1 MESSWLKISL
11 ILVLIVFLTTSFV
24 PVSNLNNR
32 FSSTNSLYK
41 NAKPIYQSSSSD
53 PSVHLYV
60 NGNGYVIFS
69 ANYTVCCISFNYDND
84 KTQNFSSNDVP
95 SGTIFHLVSSANSG
109 YVFQKWTGSVNSTSN
124 SINITVNQNIDEEAI
139 YQKILTFS
147 ANFTEN
153 GLPTGNTWYVNI
165 TGLKSSGPIIQT
177 SYNVSLPNGTYTFSV
192 ATTNRDYAA
201 NSYSNSFTVSGSPVS
216 IPEIK
221 FSIETYT
228 LTFTE
233 SGLPAGTWYINLSNG
248 DQGNSAAGSPLTFS
262 LPNDTYSYTIATSNE
277 IYHPSS
283 YNGTVNMVGNT
294 SVSIIFVETTYI
306 VHFSETGLPSGQ
318 SWSINITESNDTIY
332 CSGVISSATYSFAL
346 ANGSYSFSVASAN
359 KIYAPSYFSVFT
371 VNGSSLTIPVTFTE
385 ILYNLTIQESSLP
398 TGTEWNLTFDGTIY
412 QLTNASYIFS
422 VPNGTYSFFAA
433 SHDYKDVS
441 GTITVNGSSFTYTIN
456 MELQLY
462 EVTFNETGLP
472 SGMFWYVNISGMA
485 SSGPIS
491 SGSNYTVNLTNGTYS
506 YSISTSNTTYAPVS
520 SLNSIIV
527 NGSSLKV
534 VANITEVTYNVVF
547 SESGLPSGLTWYVNL
562 SNGMDSGPITSAS
575 YSFLLPNGT
584 YTYTIASENKIYSP
598 TPISSAINVN
608 GLALSEIIQFNEV
621 TYTVTFQETGLP
633 SGTTW
638 YVNLSNGMD
647 SGPITGS
654 SYIFSLTNGSYSYK
668 ISSSNKVYAPFPIL
682 GTFTVDGSSQIE
694 KISFSLV
701 KYTVTFNETGLP
713 SGVSWYVNI
722 TETNGTIYKS
732 GAISTSSYSFSLT
745 NGSYSFSVASANK
758 IYAPSYVS
766 AFTVNGSS
774 LTIPVTFTEILYH
787 LTIQESGLPAGTEWN
802 LTFDGT
808 IYQLTNASYIF
819 SVPNGTYSFFATSH
833 DYKDVSGTITV
844 NGSSFIYTINME
856 LQLYEVT
863 FNESG
868 LPSGTTW
875 YVNLSNGL
883 DSGPIT
889 GSSYSFSLTNRS
901 YSYTIET
908 TNRVYSPTPSSGSF
922 TVNGSSISKSI
933 AFSAVTYVVTFTE
946 TGLSSGVTWYVNG
959 SGLSGFESS
968 QTSLSFNLSN
978 GTYSFTVSNL
988 SSYYTTI
995 THFTVVVSGKNVTEN
1010 IYYDH
1015 WAYITGSITPTNS
1028 TLTINGKSVSL
1039 NSSGS
1044 FNISVP
1050 NGTYHVVISSSGY
1063 TSYYDNFT
1071 LNPGNDKNL
1080 TISLKH
1086 VSQPATVTSVDLYVI
1101 TGAVIAVAAIAVAV
1115 VSIRR
1120 RK

>member
-1 MESSWLKISL
+1 M
-11 ILVLIVFLTTSFV
+11 
-24 PVSNLNNR
+24 
-32 FSSTNSLYK
+32 
-41 NAKPIYQSSSSD
+41 
-53 PSVHLYV
+53 
-60 NGNGYVIFS
+60 
-69 ANYTVCCISFNYDND
+69 
-84 KTQNFSSNDVP
+84 
-95 SGTIFHLVSSANSG
+95 
-109 YVFQKWTGSVNSTSN
+109 
-124 SINITVNQNIDEEAI
+124 
-139 YQKILTFS
+139 
-147 ANFTEN
+147 
-153 GLPTGNTWYVNI
+153 
-165 TGLKSSGPIIQT
+165 
-177 SYNVSLPNGTYTFSV
+177 
-192 ATTNRDYAA
+192 
-201 NSYSNSFTVSGSPVS
+201 
-216 IPEIK
+216 
-221 FSIETYT
+221 
-228 LTFTE
+228 
-233 SGLPAGTWYINLSNG
+233 
-248 DQGNSAAGSPLTFS
+248 
-262 LPNDTYSYTIATSNE
+262 
-277 IYHPSS
+277 
-283 YNGTVNMVGNT
+283 
-294 SVSIIFVETTYI
+294 
-306 VHFSETGLPSGQ
+306 
-318 SWSINITESNDTIY
+318 
-332 CSGVISSATYSFAL
+332 
-346 ANGSYSFSVASAN
+346 
-359 KIYAPSYFSVFT
+359 
-371 VNGSSLTIPVTFTE
+371 
-385 ILYNLTIQESSLP
+385 
-398 TGTEWNLTFDGTIY
+398 
-412 QLTNASYIFS
+412 
-422 VPNGTYSFFAA
+422 
-433 SHDYKDVS
+433 
-441 GTITVNGSSFTYTIN
+441 
-456 MELQLY
+456 
-462 EVTFNETGLP
+462 
-472 SGMFWYVNISGMA
+472 
-485 SSGPIS
+485 
-491 SGSNYTVNLTNGTYS
+491 
-506 YSISTSNTTYAPVS
+506 
-520 SLNSIIV
+520 
-527 NGSSLKV
+527 
-534 VANITEVTYNVVF
+534 
-547 SESGLPSGLTWYVNL
+547 
-562 SNGMDSGPITSAS
+562 
-575 YSFLLPNGT
+575 
-584 YTYTIASENKIYSP
+584 
-598 TPISSAINVN
+598 
-608 GLALSEIIQFNEV
+608 
-621 TYTVTFQETGLP
+621 
-633 SGTTW
+633 
-638 YVNLSNGMD
+638 NLSNGMD

-1101 TGAVIAVAAIAVAV
+1101 TGAVIAVAV